1 MHSRLVKP
9 THELAQVVQQF
20 YSNYQA
26 VHLPNGYIVKT
37 LKAIEHCRTA
47 YLGGHLDVCSNCA
60 VTHIS
65 YNSCRNRHC
74 PKCQQTNKEKWLDML
89 HQKVVP
95 IPYFHTVFTLPH
107 ELNGL
112 CMTYPKLLYGLL
124 FSSVWQ
130 TIKTFAADSRQGNIT
145 TAMTAVL
152 HTWGQQLMLHPHLHC
167 IIPSGGI
174 TKNGDWKYFKGKGK
188 FLFYIP
194 NIQKVYA
201 AIFIAGLNQLIAEK
215 KVPPQSATLFT
226 ALRSKK
232 WVVYARQKFGSPQ
245 IVIEYLG
252 RYTHKVAISNHRI
265 KNISEHTVSFA
276 YKDYAD
282 KNKQKEM
289 TLSGTEFIRR
299 FALHILP
306 KGFLKIRHY
315 GLHSNGGSTKW
326 KKIQATIFHIQPCAG
341 NKKDWKQI
349 CIEKWDYNP
358 DVCKHCNA
366 ATKVRLYKIPTGLSP
381 PHIQQMVSAIIK
393 KNKTTHRIP

>member
-1 MHSRLVKP
+1 MHQKP
-9 THELAQVVQQF
+9 KHELAQVVQQF
-20 YSNYQA
+20 YASYKDLHA
-26 VHLPNGYIVKT
+26 PNGYIIKT

-47 YLGGHLDVCSNCA
+47 YLGGHIDVCSSCA
-60 VTHIS
+60 STHIS

-89 HQKVVP
+89 RQKVVP
-95 IPYFHTVFTLPH
+95 IPYFHTVFTVPH

-112 CMTYPKLLYGLL
+112 CMAYPKLMYDLL

-130 TIKTFAADSRQGNIT
+130 TIKTFAADQGNIST
-145 TAMTAVL
+145 GMTAVL

-174 TKNGDWKYFKGKGK
+174 AKNGQWKYFKGKGK

-194 NIQKVYA
+194 NVQKVYS
-201 AIFIAGLNQLIAEK
+201 AIFIAGLQQLIVDK
-215 KVPPQSATLFT
+215 KIAPQCATLFT
-226 ALRSKK
+226 TLRSKK
-232 WVVYARQKFGSPQ
+232 WVVYAKQKFGSPE

-265 KNISEHTVSFA
+265 KEISEHSVRFA

-282 KNKQKEM
+282 KSKQKLM

-299 FALHILP
+299 FTLHILP

-315 GLHSNGGSTKW
+315 GLHSSGSCKKW
-326 KKIQATIFHIQPCAG
+326 RNIQATIFHMQPIVQQT
-341 NKKDWKQI
+341 KDWKQV

-358 DVCKHCNA
+358 DVCKHCNE

-381 PHIQQMVSAIIK
+381 PHIKKMVATITK
-393 KNKTTHRIP
+393 KNKTKETVL

>member
-1 MHSRLVKP
+1 MRQKAK
-9 THELAQVVQQF
+9 HELGQVLQQF
-20 YSNYQA
+20 YSSYKDLH
-26 VHLPNGYIVKT
+26 VPNGYIIKT

-47 YLGGHLDVCSNCA
+47 YLGGHIDICSSCA
-60 VTHIS
+60 ATHIS

-89 HQKVVP
+89 RQKVVP
-95 IPYFHTVFTLPH
+95 VPYFHTVFTLPH

-112 CMTYPKLLYGLL
+112 CLAYPKLLYDLL

-130 TIKTFAADSRQGNIT
+130 TIKTFASDAKQGNIST
-145 TAMTAVL
+145 GMTAVL

-174 TKNGDWKYFKGKGK
+174 TKNGQWKYFKGKGK

-194 NIQKVYA
+194 NVQKVYSA
-201 AIFIAGLNQLIAEK
+201 VFIAGLQQLVAEK
-215 KVPPQSATLFT
+215 KIAPQCPTLF
-226 ALRSKK
+226 APLRSKK
-232 WVVYARQKFGSPQ
+232 WVVYAKQKFGSPE

-265 KNISEHTVSFA
+265 KNIREQSVSFA

-282 KNKQKEM
+282 KNAQKEM

-299 FALHILP
+299 FSLHILP

-315 GLHSNGGSTKW
+315 GLHSSGSCKKW
-326 KKIQATIFHIQPCAG
+326 RNIQATIFHMQPIAQQT
-341 NKKDWKQI
+341 KDWKQV
-349 CIEKWDYNP
+349 CIDKWDYNP
-358 DVCKHCNA
+358 DVCKHCNET
-366 ATKVRLYKIPTGLSP
+366 TKVRLYKIPTGLSP
-381 PHIQQMVSAIIK
+381 PHIKKMVAAITRTH
-393 KNKTTHRIP
+393 KTEHTRS

>member
-1 MHSRLVKP
+1 MHQKP
-9 THELAQVVQQF
+9 KHELAQVVQQF
-20 YSNYQA
+20 YSSYEA
-26 VHLPNGYIVKT
+26 LHAPNGYIIKT
-37 LKAIEHCRTA
+37 LKAVEHCRTA
-47 YLGGHLDVCSNCA
+47 YLGGHIDVCSNCA
-60 VTHIS
+60 EVHIS

-89 HQKVVP
+89 RSKVVP
-95 IPYFHTVFTLPH
+95 VPYFHTVFTLPH

-112 CMTYPKLLYGLL
+112 CMAYPTLMYDLL

-130 TIKTFAADSRQGNIT
+130 TIKTFAADAKQGNIT
-145 TAMTAVL
+145 TGMTAVL

-174 TKNGDWKYFKGKGK
+174 TKNGKWKYFKGKGK

-201 AIFIAGLNQLIAEK
+201 SIFIAGLQQLISDK
-215 KVPPQSATLFT
+215 KIAPQCPTLFKI
-226 ALRSKK
+226 LRSKK
-232 WVVYARQKFGSPQ
+232 WVVYAKQKFGSPE

-265 KNISEHTVSFA
+265 KDVTDNSVTFN

-282 KNKQKEM
+282 KSKQKLL

-299 FALHILP
+299 FTLHILP

-315 GLHSNGGSTKW
+315 GLHSSGSCKKW
-326 KKIQATIFHIQPCAG
+326 KAIQATVFHIQPMAEQT
-341 NKKDWKQI
+341 KDWKQV

-358 DVCKHCNA
+358 DVCKHCNE

-381 PHIQQMVSAIIK
+381 PHIKKMVHAITK
-393 KNKTTHRIP
+393 TNKTEQIIS